1 MKKYRNLIIKI
12 MLPVISICILE
23 TCLLDAEAADKE
35 ELNKSIIKTKVYSAS
50 ADNPNYVLGEF
61 STDYDQSKA
70 RAINVERAADLIDGT
85 VLQPDELFS
94 YNTVVGERT
103 KENGFV
109 SAPAYAGGK
118 VVKST
123 GGGICQTATTL
134 FDASLLA
141 GFIPTD
147 RQCHSQSVHYVD
159 AGLDAGIA
167 WGTKD
172 FCFVNTLDIPITI
185 HMTYANGTI
194 TASISASEENVC
206 TYKPVVRK
214 TGKKSTRTYLLE
226 YDKYGELIMVYSIG
240 NSSYKDKSVVSEE
253 NLITDDELTTLYEQE
268 Y

>member
-1 MKKYRNLIIKI
+1 MKKYKKIIMRI
-12 MLPVISICILE
+12 MLPAMTVCILE
-23 TCLLDAEAADKE
+23 TCLLDVRAEDKK
-35 ELNKSIIKTKVYSAS
+35 ELNESIIKIKVDSAS

-61 STDYDQSKA
+61 STDYDQSQA
-70 RAINVERAADLIDGT
+70 RATNVERAADLIDGVT
-85 VLQPDELFS
+85 LLPNELFS

-118 VVKST
+118 VVNST

-134 FDASLLA
+134 FDATLLA

-147 RQCHSQSVHYVD
+147 RQCHTQSVHYVD

-194 TASISASEENVC
+194 TASITASEENVC

-214 TGKKSTRTYLLE
+214 TWKKSKRTYLLE

-253 NLITDDELTTLYEQE
+253 NLITDYELITLYEQ
-268 Y
+268 